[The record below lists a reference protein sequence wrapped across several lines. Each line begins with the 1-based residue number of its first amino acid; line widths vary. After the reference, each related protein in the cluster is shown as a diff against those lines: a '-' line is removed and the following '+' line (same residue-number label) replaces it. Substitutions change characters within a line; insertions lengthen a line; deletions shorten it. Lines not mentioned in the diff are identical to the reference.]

1 MSDSEFIDTGINYDV
16 SMEHSSRF
24 GTPDQQVMTV
34 RSFPEGTKN
43 CYTLQ
48 PQQGKD
54 DKYLIRAS
62 FMYGN
67 YDSKNQLPEFK
78 LYLGVN
84 EWDTVKFNNSY
95 DIVRSEII
103 HVPRTGHIDVCLVNT
118 GSGSPFISALELR
131 QLNNSIYATQSGSLI
146 LFKRLDIGSTTSQTV
161 RYKDDAFD
169 RVWEPFSQ
177 PYWKSVSASYSS
189 DTLSDNHFKPP
200 SKVMATAVTPA
211 DERYP
216 LEFHWNLDNS
226 TRQFYVYMHFAEVE
240 ELQSNQLRELY
251 VSLNG
256 WFLTPEPIVPGRLVP
271 HTGFSTHSISASSEL
286 SLSIFK
292 THRSTL
298 PPILNALEIYEIKQ
312 LFQSS
317 TVQINVDAIKK
328 IKAVYN
334 VKKNWQGDPC
344 LPIEFSWNG
353 LSCSDNSPISPSI
366 ISLNLSWS
374 KLTGEIDSSF
384 SNLTSLKSLDL
395 SFNSLTGEVPNFL
408 SKLPSLKTLNLS
420 GNNLTGSVPLA
431 LIEKSRNGSVSLRLD
446 GNPNLCKKNS
456 CEDEEEE
463 DKEKTN
469 NNVIVPSVAF
479 IISVLVLLLREVAAL
494 WIFKR
499 RQQYDGMTLD
509 SMNPRLSYSEVER
522 ITGNFKKLLDE
533 GASAKVYLGHLSDDT
548 EVAVKML
555 TPSSVLVFKQ
565 FKTEAQRLTRV
576 HHKNLVSLIGYCDE
590 GSRMVLV
597 YEHKAKGNL
606 KEYLSG
612 KNEVVLSWKQR
623 LRIAID
629 AAQAL
634 EYLHDGCNPP
644 IIHRDVKTE
653 NILLNENFQAKVADF
668 WWSRNMPSEG
678 GSYVSTAIVG
688 TLGYVDP
695 EYNRTSVPSKK
706 TDVYSFGIVLL
717 ELISGRPAIIKTTEE
732 SPCDIADWVHQ
743 VTAKGDIK
751 MIVDPRLQGEFE
763 AKSARRAVETAI
775 SCVPLSSIDRPTM
788 SHVVL
793 ELKECLK
800 IAIAHEKINN
810 AEEDHGPV
818 GIEVV
823 HERTDKVEEDHDPF
837 GSEAAYERTDDAEED
852 QGPLGVEAAHE
863 VTDNAKEDQGLVSI
877 EAAHERHDD
886 GKEDHGPVRI
896 EAADEI
902 TDNAEVDQSPF
913 GIEATQERTDNV
925 EVNHGPVG
933 IEAAHERTDDAE
945 EDHGPVGIET
955 TQERTDNVEE
965 DHGLVRIEA
974 AHDRNDNGGE
984 DHNPV
989 GIEAAHE
996 RTDNV
1001 EENLGPVGIESAHEG
1016 TDDAEEDHGP
1026 DAIEASQ
1033 ERTDNVEENHG
1044 PVGIEAAHERND
1056 NVEEDHGP
1064 DGIEVAHERTDNV
1077 EEDNG
1082 PFGIE
1087 SAMAIQERTNSYGK
1101 AKEKKEKKK
1110 NVFVSQVASIT
1121 SIVVPSDI
1129 VVKPNED
1136 DKTFEPKNQHLT
1148 YSEVERI
1155 TENFQKELGKGASAI
1170 VYHGHLSNGT
1180 EVAVKKLS
1188 PSSILGSKQFKTE
1201 AQLLTRVHHKNLVS
1215 LFGYCDEGSNL
1226 VLIYEY
1232 MAKGNLKA
1240 YLSGKTEAALSWEQ
1254 RLRIAIDA
1262 AQALEYLH
1270 NGCNPP
1276 IIHRD
1281 VKTENILL
1289 NEKLQAKVADF
1300 GWSKSMPVEGGSY
1313 VSTAIVGT
1321 PGYLDPEYHRNSV
1334 PNEKT
1339 DVYSFGIVLLELI
1352 SSRPASIKITKD
1364 SQCNITNWVRLII
1377 AKGDIRMIVDPRLQ
1391 GKFETNSARRAIETA
1406 MSCVSFSS
1414 TDRPT
1419 MSDIIVDLRECL
1431 KIAMTHERTKE
1442 GHASVGIEAAM
1453 AVKGSFD
1460 GNQDFLTTGSNEK
1473 AEEKE
1478 KEDEKKKK
1486 KKKNFIGPAVTSI
1499 TSVLGP
1505 SGALASLGK
1514 SKKKWPQDKNYS
1526 EVTRIT
1532 NNFQQVIGHGSF
1544 GSVYLGY
1551 LSVGTKVAVRLLS
1564 SSIRGSQEFQ
1574 REAQLVTRIR
1584 HKNLVSLHGYH
1595 DEDSSIAL
1603 IYEYMVKGS
1612 LKKYLSG
1619 LEYLHDG
1626 CWPPIIHKD
1635 VVASANILLNE
1646 KLQAK
1651 VAGVG
1656 LSRSLP
1662 IDDLTHDSTM
1672 VVGSPGYLDPE
1683 YFQRSKVT
1691 TKSDVYSFGIVLL
1704 QLVSGQP
1711 ALIKSTD
1718 GITDPL
1724 INWVRPLID
1733 RGEIREI
1740 VDPRLNG
1747 DFDINSARKAVET
1760 AMACVRFSS
1769 VDRPT
1774 MSDIVYELKECV
1786 NC

>member
-1 MSDSEFIDTGINYDV
+1 MEMLVVVLGYLALTAMVHGQDQSGFISIDCGINPGSSYFDALTEIYYASDSEFIDTGIHYDV
-16 SMEHSSRF
+16 SEEHRPRF
-24 GTPDQQVMTV
+24 ETRDQQLMNV
-34 RSFPEGTKN
+34 RSFPEGAKN
-43 CYTLQ
+43 CYTLR

-54 DKYLIRAS
+54 HKYLIRAS

-67 YDSKNQLPEFK
+67 YDSKNQLPVFK
-78 LYLGVN
+78 LYVGVN
-84 EWDTVKFNNSY
+84 EWDTVKFSNSY
-95 DIVRSEII
+95 DVVRKEII
-103 HVPRTGHIDVCLVNT
+103 HVPRTDHIYVCLVNT
-118 GSGSPFISALELR
+118 GFGSPFISALELR

-146 LFKRLDIGSTTSQTV
+146 LFRRLDIGSKTSQTV
-161 RYKDDAFD
+161 RYKDDGFD
-169 RVWEPFSQ
+169 RIWEPFGR

-189 DTLSDNHFKPP
+189 DSLSDNHFKPP

-240 ELQSNQLRELY
+240 ELQSNQLREFY

-256 WFLTPEPIVPGRLVP
+256 WFWSPEPIVPGRLVP

-286 SLSIFK
+286 SLSIYK

-298 PPILNALEIYEIKQ
+298 PPILNALEIYQIKQ

-317 TVQINVDAIKK
+317 TVQSNVDAIKK
-328 IKAVYN
+328 IKMVYK

-344 LPIEFSWNG
+344 LPIEFSWDG
-353 LSCSDNSPISPSI
+353 LSCSDSNSISLSI

-384 SNLTSLKSLDL
+384 SSLTSLKYLDL
-395 SFNSLTGEVPNFL
+395 SYNSLTGKVPNFL
-408 SKLPSLKTLNLS
+408 SKLSSLKALNLS
-420 GNNLTGSVPLA
+420 GNNLTGSVPLS
-431 LIEKSRNGSVSLRLD
+431 LLEKSRNGSLSLRLD
-446 GNPNLCKKNS
+446 GNPHLCKKNS

-463 DKEKTN
+463 GKEKTK
-469 NNVIVPSVAF
+469 NNVIVPVVAS
-479 IISVLVLLLREVAAL
+479 IISILVLLLGEVAAL

-499 RQQYDGMTLD
+499 RQQYDGMKLD
-509 SMNPRLSYSEVER
+509 SMNCHLSYSEVDR
-522 ITGNFKKLLDE
+522 ITDNFKKMLGR
-533 GASAKVYLGHLSDDT
+533 GASGKVYLGHLSDGT

-555 TPSSVLVFKQ
+555 TPSSILVFKQ
-565 FKTEAQRLTRV
+565 FKTEAQLLTRI

-597 YEHKAKGNL
+597 YEHMAEGNL

-612 KNEVVLSWKQR
+612 KKEIVLSWEQR

-634 EYLHDGCNPP
+634 EYLHDACNPP
-644 IIHRDVKTE
+644 IIHRDVNPE
-653 NILLNENFQAKVADF
+653 NILLTKKFQAKVADF
-668 WWSRNMPSEG
+668 GWSRSLPSEG

-688 TLGYVDP
+688 TPGYIDP
-695 EYNRTSVPSKK
+695 EYNRTSLPSKK

-717 ELISGRPAIIKTTEE
+717 EVISGQPVIIKITKE
-732 SPCDIADWVHQ
+732 SSCNIADWVRL
-743 VTAKGDIK
+743 VSAKGDIK

-763 AKSARRAVETAI
+763 ANSARRAVETAM
-775 SCVPLSSIDRPTM
+775 SCVLLSSTDRPTM
-788 SHVVL
+788 CHVVV

-800 IAIAHEKINN
+800 IAM
-810 AEEDHGPV
+810 
-818 GIEVV
+818 V
-823 HERTDKVEEDHDPF
+823 HERTDNAEEDQGPVSIEAVHERTDNVEEDCDPL

-852 QGPLGVEAAHE
+852 HGPLGVEAAHE
-863 VTDNAKEDQGLVSI
+863 VTNNATEDQGPVGIEAPHERNDSGREGHGSVGIGAAHKRNDNGEEDQCPVGI

-886 GKEDHGPVRI
+886 GKEDHGPDGT
-896 EAADEI
+896 EAAHEI
-902 TDNAEVDQSPF
+902 TDNAEEDQGLV
-913 GIEATQERTDNV
+913 GIEATQERTD
-925 EVNHGPVG
+925 
-933 IEAAHERTDDAE
+933 I
-945 EDHGPVGIET
+945 
-955 TQERTDNVEE
+955 
-965 DHGLVRIEA
+965 
-974 AHDRNDNGGE
+974 
-984 DHNPV
+984 
-989 GIEAAHE
+989 
-996 RTDNV
+996 
-1001 EENLGPVGIESAHEG
+1001 
-1016 TDDAEEDHGP
+1016 
-1026 DAIEASQ
+1026 
-1033 ERTDNVEENHG
+1033 VEENHG

-1056 NVEEDHGP
+1056 NDEEDHGP
-1064 DGIEVAHERTDNV
+1064 VGIEATHERTDNV
-1077 EEDNG
+1077 EENHG
-1082 PFGIE
+1082 PLGSE
-1087 SAMAIQERTNSYGK
+1087 AAMAIQERTNSYGE
-1101 AKEKKEKKK
+1101 AKEKKKEKKK
-1110 NVFVSQVASIT
+1110 NVVVSPVASIT
-1121 SIVVPSDI
+1121 SVVVPSDI

-1148 YSEVERI
+1148 YSEIERI

-1215 LFGYCDEGSNL
+1215 LFGYCDEGSNM

-1352 SSRPASIKITKD
+1352 SSRPAIIKITED
-1364 SQCNITNWVRLII
+1364 NRCNITYWVRPII

-1419 MSDIIVDLRECL
+1419 MSDIIVELRECL
-1431 KIAMTHERTKE
+1431 KIVMTHERTKE

-1453 AVKGSFD
+1453 TVQESFN
-1460 GNQDFLTTGSNEK
+1460 GNQDFLTTGSNAK

-1478 KEDEKKKK
+1478 KEKDEKKKKK

-1499 TSVLGP
+1499 TSVLVP

-1514 SKKKWPQDKNYS
+1514 SKKKWPHAKDKSYS
-1526 EVTRIT
+1526 EVARIT
-1532 NNFQQVIGHGSF
+1532 NNFQQVIGCGAF
-1544 GSVYLGY
+1544 ASVYLGY
-1551 LSVGTKVAVRLLS
+1551 LSDGTEVAVKLLS
-1564 SSIRGSQEFQ
+1564 SSTRGSQDLQ
-1574 REAQLVTRIR
+1574 TEAQLLTRIR

-1595 DEDSSIAL
+1595 DEGSIIAL

-1612 LKKYLSG
+1612 LRKYLSDENEVVLSWKQRIGIALDVAQG

-1626 CWPPIIHKD
+1626 CNPPIIHRDIK
-1635 VVASANILLNE
+1635 SANILLNE

-1651 VAGVG
+1651 VGDMG
-1656 LSRSLP
+1656 SSRSLP
-1662 IDDLTHDSTM
+1662 IDDLTNVSTV
-1672 VVGSPGYLDPE
+1672 VVGTVGYLDPE
-1683 YFQRSKVT
+1683 YFQSNRASM
-1691 TKSDVYSFGIVLL
+1691 KSDVYSFGVVLL
-1704 QLVSGQP
+1704 ELVSGQP
-1711 ALIKSTD
+1711 ALIKSTN
-1718 GITDPL
+1718 GITDHL
-1724 INWVRPLID
+1724 INWVRPLIE
-1733 RGEIREI
+1733 RREIRGI

-1747 DFDINSARKAVET
+1747 DFDISSAWKAVET

-1774 MSDIVYELKECV
+1774 MSDIVYELKECI